1 MVLLCALTL
10 VWAGQATRSDPRRQ
24 EGWRAPSRL
33 SPLGTQFGAIGP
45 QGRSPA
51 TQKLPTAGAPG
62 ATERQALPGAAQPD
76 SRGPPMSHRA
86 QLSQPHRARR
96 RPQSRRWDTRLC
108 AATSLAQVT
117 VTNTWTR
124 RPVRDTHLL
133 LTALGAG
140 SPGSGASTVQGRGW
154 GVQGQGQHSAGGRP
168 GSARSGPARCRG
180 EGGRGVQGQG
190 QHSTGGRSGS
200 PGSGPVRCRG
210 GVLPWWGQ
218 QGRPHTAASSED
230 ATTAPGCTHTSVTP
244 WAGLP
249 GSPGLGGRLCG
260 GRQVSPGEDVWVPR
274 AGLCRTW
281 PPAAQGTVT
290 RGPGL
295 RGPHRGPRRHRKQR
309 PAVAQRRQVGLSPH
323 GTASHRSQSSKDC

>member
-1 MVLLCALTL
+1 MVPLRALTL

-154 GVQGQGQHSAGGRP
+154 GVQGQGQHSAGGEAGECKVRASTVQGGGRP
-168 GSARSGPARCRG
+168 GSAGSGPAQYRG
-180 EGGRGVQGQG
+180 QVGEPRVRASAVQGRGPPLVGAARPPA
-190 QHSTGGRSGS
+190 HSRLFRGRHHGTRLHPHQRHAMGGS
-200 PGSGPVRCRG
+200 PRQPRFG
-210 GVLPWWGQ
+210 G
-218 QGRPHTAASSED
+218 
-230 ATTAPGCTHTSVTP
+230 TSVRRAP
-244 WAGLP
+244 
-249 GSPGLGGRLCG
+249 S
-260 GRQVSPGEDVWVPR
+260 EPR
-274 AGLCRTW
+274 
-281 PPAAQGTVT
+281 
-290 RGPGL
+290 
-295 RGPHRGPRRHRKQR
+295 
-309 PAVAQRRQVGLSPH
+309 
-323 GTASHRSQSSKDC
+323 